1 MGLKAALGVLSLGG
15 LGLVAYV
22 AYVRSKQ
29 STAGGD
35 TGEQSTAGGDS
46 WLQSAGGPPDVSH
59 SDEHPANGI
68 GAANE
73 HDVDPAP
80 PEPSP
85 LPVLTKDSPP
95 DVLAHYG
102 LTYGGYPEITDDDY
116 APAVKI
122 SGSDDGPGVYSTYA
136 IANPVSVFHTPEQAR
151 AALKV
156 AQTIYR
162 SPDGFVGVGVREEDA
177 F

>member
-1 MGLKAALGVLSLGG
+1 MCGYKYDGVDQAALGVLSLGG
-15 LGLVAYV
+15 LGLAAYV

-35 TGEQSTAGGDS
+35 TWE
-46 WLQSAGGPPDVSH
+46 LQSAGGAQDVSH

-68 GAANE
+68 GSANE

-80 PEPSP
+80 HAPPQ
-85 LPVLTKDSPP
+85 PVLNKDSPP
-95 DVLAHYG
+95 DVLKHYG
-102 LTYGGYPEITDDDY
+102 LTAGGYPEITDADY
-116 APAVKI
+116 APAVKV
-122 SGSDDGPGVYSTYA
+122 SDPDKPGEVWSTYA

-151 AALKV
+151 EALKV

>member
-15 LGLVAYV
+15 LGLAAYV

-35 TGEQSTAGGDS
+35 TWE
-46 WLQSAGGPPDVSH
+46 LQSAGGAQDVSH

-95 DVLAHYG
+95 DVLKHYG
-102 LTYGGYPEITDDDY
+102 LTASGYAEVTDDDY

-122 SGSDDGPGVYSTYA
+122 SGSDDGPPARICLSLK
-136 IANPVSVFHTPEQAR
+136 TPSLR
-151 AALKV
+151 K
-156 AQTIYR
+156 
-162 SPDGFVGVGVREEDA
+162 
-177 F
+177 